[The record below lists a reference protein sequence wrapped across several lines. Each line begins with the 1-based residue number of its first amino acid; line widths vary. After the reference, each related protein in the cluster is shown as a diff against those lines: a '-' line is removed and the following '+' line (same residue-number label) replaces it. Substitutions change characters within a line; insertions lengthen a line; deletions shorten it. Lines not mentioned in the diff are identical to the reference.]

1 MAVTPSLTGRP
12 AFWIVLAMLAA
23 GAAAFS
29 LRYFAEAFPVAKLEL
44 EMDREGA
51 LEAARERGNRH
62 GWGPE
67 GFRQAASFADPDP
80 EVRTYVELEAGE
92 EDSLGRLVAEGAY
105 HPYRWTVR
113 HFREG
118 ETREV
123 SIRFTPAGHPY
134 GFRLRLPEDEPG
146 RALPSETAR
155 DLAEEA
161 AVRDW
166 DVDLHRYELVE
177 SSQETRPGGRVDHTF
192 VYLRSGAGVGDADFR
207 LRLGVAGDQLSEVT
221 SFVRVPEAFSLRYE
235 EMRGANTRIALV
247 ASLLFL
253 VLFFLVGCGYGVFH
267 LLRIRWLEWR
277 TPLAWGAVVAGVMAL
292 ASLNQLP
299 LSWMGYDTAL
309 PEETFL
315 LQRFLEA
322 GVTLVLGTGLLA
334 VIFMAAEGLSRR
346 AFPHHPQQW
355 RFWTPEMAS
364 SGPVVG
370 RTVGGYLVAALEVGF
385 VVAFYLFAM
394 RREGWWTPSEA
405 LIQPD
410 LLASYA
416 PWLTAVSIA
425 LFSGFWEESLFRAVP
440 IAGAALLGTRFGKRG
455 WWIGGALVLQAVL
468 FAAGHADYP
477 QQPSYARLVE
487 LLLPALVWGLIYLR
501 FGLVPVILA
510 HASYNLTLISLP
522 LWVSSAPGIWVD
534 RTAVVVLGLL
544 PLWIVLFQGLR
555 IGFRADLPAWG
566 WNGAWTPPVPPLE
579 TGPGQEREGEH
590 LEFPGPA
597 HGGPGSSDS
606 EGTRLPAGAA
616 LLPRSRPLPPS
627 LLAGAA
633 VVGTLL
639 LVLGGVR
646 IHADAPPLTVDRHQA
661 TALARDALGRRG
673 MLPDGEWQT
682 LTGVRGGRGASHR
695 FVWEEES
702 REAYQ
707 ALMGSYLAGPGWV
720 IRFARFTGPVED
732 RAEEYR
738 VELEA
743 DGRLRRI
750 QLRLPEEREGRLLE
764 EEEAREQAR
773 SILARELGQGPSP
786 VDPDGLLE
794 ISAEATHRPN
804 RRDWSFTWSD
814 PRVHPPLEGGDARVR
829 VDLAGAAAADW
840 FQFIHTPEEWDR
852 QERARSGRRDILD
865 GVSGGLLF
873 LILLGGAVAGVVRWA
888 RGRFHARSGLAIMAV
903 AGAALLLSGINT
915 LPSTMV
921 GFSTTLRFG
930 EQLVITVA
938 GLSLAAMVLGVG
950 LGLHAGFL
958 HVWAPSPVGGHPR
971 RALVAGGSLGLL
983 AAGGLRILEV
993 STGADGPLWPS
1004 FVGAGGYL
1012 PAVGPTLSAVVPFI
1026 AYTLFLLL
1034 VVVGTERLTGGWRHR
1049 RATALALLLLAGLA
1063 APHPGT
1069 AGTVGGWLLIGVL
1082 MGAGFLLLFRL
1093 RPGLPL
1099 GAIPWLVATV
1109 LALDALRELPFGAFP
1124 GAGPGHLLAA
1134 AILLGLAWVWGG
1146 HLEREG
1152 SSARH
1157 G

>member
-12 AFWIVLAMLAA
+12 AFWIVLAVLAA
-23 GAAAFS
+23 GAVAFS
-29 LRYFAEAFPVAKLEL
+29 LRYFAEAFPVANLEL

-51 LEAARERGNRH
+51 LEAARERGDRH

-67 GFRQAASFADPDP
+67 GFRQAATFADPDP
-80 EVRTYVELEAGE
+80 AVRTYVELEAGE

-123 SIRFTPAGHPY
+123 SIRFTPAGRPY

-146 RALPSETAR
+146 RALPSEAAR
-155 DLAEEA
+155 ALAEEE

-166 DVDLHRYELVE
+166 EVDLDRYELVE
-177 SSQETRPGGRVDHTF
+177 SSQEARPGGRVDHTF
-192 VYLRSGAGVGDADFR
+192 VYLRSGAVIRNADFR
-207 LRLGVAGDQLSEVT
+207 LRLGVAGDQLSEVA
-221 SFVRVPEAFSLRYE
+221 SFVRVPEAFSLRYQE
-235 EMRGANTRIALV
+235 LRGANTRIALV

-277 TPLAWGAVVAGVMAL
+277 TPLAWGGLVAGVMAL

-322 GVTLVLGTGLLA
+322 GATLVLGTGLLA
-334 VIFMAAEGLSRR
+334 VIFMAAESLSRR

-355 RFWTPEMAS
+355 RFWNPEMAS

-440 IAGAALLGTRFGKRG
+440 IAGAALLGTRFGRRG
-455 WWIGGALVLQAVL
+455 WWIGGALVLQAVV

-487 LLLPALVWGLIYLR
+487 LLLPALIWGLIYLR

-510 HASYNLTLISLP
+510 HAGYNLTLISLP

-544 PLWIVLFQGLR
+544 PLWVVLFQGLR
-555 IGFRADLPAWG
+555 RGFQAELPDWG
-566 WNGAWTPPVPPLE
+566 WNRAWTPPVPDLDTEPGE
-579 TGPGQEREGEH
+579 AREEEGPEPSE
-590 LEFPGPA
+590 PA
-597 HGGPGSSDS
+597 TGGPGSSDAG
-606 EGTRLPAGAA
+606 GTSLPSGAV
-616 LLPRSRPLPPS
+616 LLPGTRPLPPR
-627 LLAGAA
+627 LLAGTA

-639 LVLGGVR
+639 LALGGVR

-661 TALARDALGRRG
+661 TALAREALGGRG
-673 MLPDGEWQT
+673 MLPEGEWRP

-695 FVWEEES
+695 FVWEEEGS
-702 REAYQ
+702 DAYQ
-707 ALMGSYLAGPGWV
+707 ALMGSYLAEPGWV
-720 IRFARFTGPVED
+720 VRFARFTGPVED

-750 QLRLPEEREGRLLE
+750 QLRLPEERQGRLLE
-764 EEEAREQAR
+764 EEEAREQGR
-773 SILARELGQGPSP
+773 SVLARELGQGSSP
-786 VDPDGLLE
+786 VVPDGLRE
-794 ISAEATHRPN
+794 VSAEATHRPN

-814 PRVHPPLEGGDARVR
+814 PRVHPLEGGDARVR
-829 VDLAGAAAADW
+829 VDLAGAAVADW
-840 FQFIHTPEEWDR
+840 FRFVHTPEEWDR
-852 QERARSGRRDILD
+852 QERARSGRRDLLA
-865 GVSGGLLF
+865 GLSGGLLF
-873 LILLGGAVAGVVRWA
+873 LLLMGGAVAGIVRWA
-888 RGRFHARSGLAIMAV
+888 RGRFHARSAVAIMGV
-903 AGAALLLSGINT
+903 AGPALLLAGINT

-921 GFSTTLRFG
+921 GFSTTLGFG

-938 GLSLAAMVLGVG
+938 GLSLAALVLGAG
-950 LGLHAGFL
+950 LGLNAGFL
-958 HVWAPSPVGGHPR
+958 HAWAPRPVGGHPR

-983 AAGGLRILEV
+983 AAGGLRVLEV

-1004 FVGAGGYL
+1004 FAGAGGYL
-1012 PAVGPTLSAVVPFI
+1012 PAAGPTLSAVVPFV
-1026 AYTLFLLL
+1026 AYSLFLLL
-1034 VVVGTERLTGGWRHR
+1034 VVVGTERLTGGWTR
-1049 RATALALLLLAGLA
+1049 RRTTALALLLLAGLA

-1069 AGTVGGWLLIGVL
+1069 AETVPGWLLMGVL
-1082 MGAGFLLLFRL
+1082 MGAGLLLLVRL

-1099 GAIPWLVATV
+1099 GAVPWLVATV

-1134 AILLGLAWVWGG
+1134 AVPLGLAWFWGS
-1146 HLEREG
+1146 HLEGAG
-1152 SSARH
+1152 SPVRH